1 MYKKILLLT
10 MGFGMITLG
19 VTGVTRSLLDR
30 ETKADLQQLEKAQQE
45 TVAAATEERRI
56 LDEKR
61 QEIEKMTQNTDT
73 ERKRLE
79 EERRA
84 VEKDRRA
91 LDETYRSKM
100 FALETQ
106 KRAVMEAKSVPPKA
120 AVKGKSDKNKT
131 KQTALSRKGRK
142 PEKRTVSA
150 AGNQR
155 GRTVTASRTPVQDE
169 ALRQVARKAG
179 FQAARLFQPVQYQSR
194 RTGELIVAEPFDY
207 GPGSVR
213 VRVRVWKSQRLVQ
226 DTVMSFSEALLHR
239 AGRPH
244 A

>member
-1 MYKKILLLT
+1 VYKKILLLT

-19 VTGVTRSLLDR
+19 VTGITTSLVDQ
-30 ETKADLQQLEKAQQE
+30 ETKADLQQIEKAQQE
-45 TVAAATEERRI
+45 TVAAAAEARRM

-61 QEIEKMTQNTDT
+61 QEVGKMTQNVDA
-73 ERKRLE
+73 ERKRVE

-84 VEKDRRA
+84 VEKERRA

-100 FALETQ
+100 FALEMQ
-106 KRAVMEAKSVPPKA
+106 KRALMEAKTAPPKA
-120 AVKGKSDKNKT
+120 AVKGKGDKNKT
-131 KQTALSRKGRK
+131 KQTALSGKGRK

-150 AGNQR
+150 AGDRR
-155 GRTVTASRTPVQDE
+155 GRTAAASRAPVQDE

-194 RTGELIVAEPFDY
+194 RTGELIVAEPYDY